1 MKFIYLAKGYKDISL
16 DKESRSLIK
25 YKLLQTSWTAIFA
38 SVAILEAIVLAWGA
52 QRFYQVWSRLY
63 FYVMAIRLPWQSK
76 TEEVEVEDDE
86 VEPASV
92 APKRARRQPAIDA
105 RNE

>member
-1 MKFIYLAKGYKDISL
+1 MH
-16 DKESRSLIK
+16 
-25 YKLLQTSWTAIFA
+25 KLLQMPWTAFFGA
-38 SVAILEAIVLAWGA
+38 AAILEGLVIAWGA
-52 QRFYQVWSRLY
+52 QRFYQAWSRLY
-63 FYVMAIRLPWQSK
+63 GFVTVRLPWQSK
-76 TEEVEVEDDE
+76 TEEVEVEDNE

>member
-1 MKFIYLAKGYKDISL
+1 M
-16 DKESRSLIK
+16 
-25 YKLLQTSWTAIFA
+25 
-38 SVAILEAIVLAWGA
+38 AILEGLVIAWGP
-52 QRFYQVWSRLY
+52 QRFYQAWSRLY
-63 FYVMAIRLPWQSK
+63 SYVMAIRLPWQSK

-86 VEPASV
+86 VEPAPA

>member
-1 MKFIYLAKGYKDISL
+1 MH
-16 DKESRSLIK
+16 
-25 YKLLQTSWTAIFA
+25 KLLQMPWTAFFGA
-38 SVAILEAIVLAWGA
+38 AAILEGLVIAWGA
-52 QRFYQVWSRLY
+52 QRFYQAWSRLY
-63 FYVMAIRLPWQSK
+63 GFVTVRLPWQSK

-92 APKRARRQPAIDA
+92 APKRAWRQPAIDA

>member
-1 MKFIYLAKGYKDISL
+1 M
-16 DKESRSLIK
+16 
-25 YKLLQTSWTAIFA
+25 QTSWTAVFA
-38 SVAILEAIVLAWGA
+38 SLAILEGLVIAWGA
-52 QRFYQVWSRLY
+52 QRFYQAWSRLY
-63 FYVMAIRLPWQSK
+63 GFVTVRLPWQSK

>member
-1 MKFIYLAKGYKDISL
+1 MH
-16 DKESRSLIK
+16 
-25 YKLLQTSWTAIFA
+25 KLLQMPWTAFFGA
-38 SVAILEAIVLAWGA
+38 AAILEGLVIAWGA
-52 QRFYQVWSRLY
+52 QRFYQAWSRLY
-63 FYVMAIRLPWQSK
+63 GFVTVRLPWQSK

>member
-1 MKFIYLAKGYKDISL
+1 MH
-16 DKESRSLIK
+16 
-25 YKLLQTSWTAIFA
+25 KLLQMPWTAFFGA
-38 SVAILEAIVLAWGA
+38 AAILEGLVIAWGA
-52 QRFYQVWSRLY
+52 QRFYQAWSRLY
-63 FYVMAIRLPWQSK
+63 GFVTVRLPWQSK
-76 TEEVEVEDDE
+76 TEVVEVEDDK

>member
-1 MKFIYLAKGYKDISL
+1 M
-16 DKESRSLIK
+16 
-25 YKLLQTSWTAIFA
+25 QTSWTAVFA
-38 SVAILEAIVLAWGA
+38 SVAILEGLVIAWGA
-52 QRFYQVWSRLY
+52 QRFYQAWSRLY
-63 FYVMAIRLPWQSK
+63 SYVTVRLPWQSK

-86 VEPASV
+86 VEPVSV